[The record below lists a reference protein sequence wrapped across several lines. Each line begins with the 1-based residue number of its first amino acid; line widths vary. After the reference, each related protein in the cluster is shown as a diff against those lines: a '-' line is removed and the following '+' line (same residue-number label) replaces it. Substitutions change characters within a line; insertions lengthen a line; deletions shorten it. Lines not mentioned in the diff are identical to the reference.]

1 MANDMNLKTCE
12 MKESNNALDGVKVG
26 DELVYSSAHTYD
38 TIVKVEKVTK
48 TMVVCTNGS
57 RFKLSNGC
65 AVNGDT
71 WIRSFVRKPKDAD
84 EVKRI
89 KGELLATKYVKAI
102 KESVDAIARNEK
114 RSLIGIGVLKEIYL
128 LVRKANESIS
138 ETK

>member
-1 MANDMNLKTCE
+1 

-26 DELVYSSAHTYD
+26 DELICSTTRSHD
-38 TIVKVEKVTK
+38 IIIKVEKVTK

-71 WIRSFVRKPKDAD
+71 WIRSFVRKPKDAA
-84 EVKRI
+84 EVKMI
-89 KGELLATKYVKAI
+89 KDELLAIRYVNAI

-114 RSLIGIGVLKEIYL
+114 RSRIGLGILNEIYS
-128 LVRKANESIS
+128 LVKKANESIS

>member
-1 MANDMNLKTCE
+1 ME
-12 MKESNNALDGVKVG
+12 GNNALDGVKVG
-26 DELVYSSAHTYD
+26 DELICSTTHSHD
-38 TIVKVEKVTK
+38 IIIKVEKVTK

-84 EVKRI
+84 EVKMI
-89 KGELLATKYVKAI
+89 KDELLAIRYVNGI
-102 KESVDAIARNEK
+102 KDNVDAIARNEN
-114 RSLIGIGVLKEIYL
+114 RFRIGLGILSEIYS
-128 LVRKANESIS
+128 LVKKANESIS

>member
-1 MANDMNLKTCE
+1 ME
-12 MKESNNALDGVKVG
+12 GNNALDGVKVG

-48 TMVVCTNGS
+48 TMVVCANGS
-57 RFKLSNGC
+57 RFKLSNGY
-65 AVNGDT
+65 AVNGDA
-71 WIRSFVRKPKDAD
+71 WIHSCVRKPKDAD

-89 KGELLATKYVKAI
+89 KDELLATKYVKAI

-114 RSLIGIGVLKEIYL
+114 RSLIDIGLLKEIYL
-128 LVRKANESIS
+128 LVRKANENIS